1 MKKGEKMIIDKI
13 EEFFFKFALKIG
25 LKKLADCYRKHKE
38 GMRYLVF
45 GLLTTL
51 LNLLIFTICCR
62 IIKIQVVISNII
74 SWIIAVLFA
83 YVTNKLYVFDSK
95 VIQKKELAR
104 EIISFFYARIVTLVI
119 ETIFLWI
126 TVIKL
131 GLNEIIMKIIANIIV
146 IILNFVFSKIF
157 IFKKEK

>member
-1 MKKGEKMIIDKI
+1 MIIDKI
-13 EEFFFKFALKIG
+13 EDFFLKIAERIG
-25 LKKLADCYRKHKE
+25 LKKLADWYREHKE

-62 IIKIQVVISNII
+62 IIRIPVLISTII

-95 VIQKKELAR
+95 EIQKKELAR
-104 EIISFFYARIVTLVI
+104 EIISFFNARIVTLVI
-119 ETIFLWI
+119 ETVFLWA

-131 GLNEIIMKIIANIIV
+131 GLNEIIMKIIVNIIV
-146 IILNFVFSKIF
+146 IVLNFVFSKVF
-157 IFKKEK
+157 IFKEEKNRSI

>member
-1 MKKGEKMIIDKI
+1 MIDKI
-13 EEFFFKFALKIG
+13 EEFFLKIAEKIG
-25 LKKLADCYRKHKE
+25 LKKLADWYREHRE

-45 GLLTTL
+45 GVLSTII
-51 LNLLIFTICCR
+51 NIVVFAICCR
-62 IIKIQVVISNII
+62 IIKIPVLISTII

-104 EIISFFYARIVTLVI
+104 EIISFFNARIVTLVI
-119 ETIFLWI
+119 ETVFLWA

-131 GLNEIIMKIIANIIV
+131 GLNEIIMKIIVNIIV
-146 IILNFVFSKIF
+146 IVLNFVFSKIF
-157 IFKKEK
+157 IFKEEKNRSI